1 MNNGLHEELLRASVA
16 LQQPMTTT
24 STILRF
30 VAEASADSPG
40 GRVAA
45 GTVMKWIDEAAA
57 VVAHQWA
64 KSPCVAASFG
74 KIRFAHPVVAGALV
88 EVEARLAYTGTTS
101 MTSSLKCAAAR
112 RSARPTSR

>member
-1 MNNGLHEELLRASVA
+1 
-16 LQQPMTTT
+16 MTTT

-88 EVEARLAYTGTTS
+88 EVEARPPGLHGHHQHEH
-101 MTSSLKCAAAR
+101 LH
-112 RSARPTSR
+112 

>member
-1 MNNGLHEELLRASVA
+1 
-16 LQQPMTTT
+16 MTTT

-64 KSPCVAASFG
+64 NKSPCVAASFG
-74 KIRFAHPVVAGALV
+74 KIASRTPWWLV
-88 EVEARLAYTGTTS
+88 PWWRWKPAW
-101 MTSSLKCAAAR
+101 
-112 RSARPTSR
+112 PTRAPPA